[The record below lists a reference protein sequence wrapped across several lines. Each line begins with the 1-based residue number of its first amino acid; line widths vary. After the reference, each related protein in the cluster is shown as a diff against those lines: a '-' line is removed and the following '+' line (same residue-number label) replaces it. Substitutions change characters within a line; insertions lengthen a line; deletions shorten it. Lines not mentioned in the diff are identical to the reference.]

1 MARRRRKAL
10 AYQTVTL
17 DGVSY
22 AVVRRSVFDRLCAK
36 AGVDTDAQAP
46 AAEPDTSLS
55 PFDTDRAM
63 LAEKLLRRRKGA
75 GLTQAELAR
84 RAQVRVET
92 LNRIERGK
100 TTPDFKTVR
109 KLAVAL
115 EAAEKKLV

>member
-1 MARRRRKAL
+1 MARRGRRTL
-10 AYQTVTL
+10 EYQTITL

-22 AVVRRSVFDRLCAK
+22 AIVRRSVFDRLCEK
-36 AGVDTDAQAP
+36 AGVETVAP
-46 AAEPDTSLS
+46 EPDPLS
-55 PFDTDRAM
+55 PFDTTRGT
-63 LAEKLLRRRKGA
+63 LAEKLVRRRKGA

-115 EAAEKKLV
+115 EAAEKRLI